1 MLSISF
7 DQLSRDDDFL
17 IDLGNGVW
25 LMDNHKWALLVWE
38 ETHNNFNS
46 SKFSLIHVDYHWDGG
61 YDFYDSD
68 DEEQELISAN
78 IERIKQFIHEE
89 KLIRYDSFISPAI
102 ARGYI
107 AEIHFYCKQNDFSDI
122 GIDAGLLLKM
132 NTHQHIYNTFDSLFN
147 HQSKYPVIFDLCLDL
162 FNNSTILYM
171 GELWSENMIIAFLNG
186 LKETIKN
193 ARVVTVSLS
202 FGFSGTEEDTRYLAK
217 LVIPLI
223 KKWRK
228 TEA

>member
-1 MLSISF
+1 MLNISF
-7 DQLSRDDDFL
+7 DHLKRDDDFL
-17 IDLGNGVW
+17 LDLGSEIW

-38 ETHNNFNS
+38 ENRNTFNT
-46 SKFSLIHVDYHWDGG
+46 SKFSLIHADYHWDGVF
-61 YDFYDSD
+61 DFYDSG

-78 IERIKQFIHEE
+78 VERIKQFIKEE

-107 AEIHFYCKQNDFSDI
+107 AEIHFYCKQNDSSDK
-122 GIDAGLLLKM
+122 GIDRDLLSKM
-132 NTHQHIYNTFDSLFN
+132 NTYQYIHDTIDSILD

-162 FNNSTILYM
+162 FNNSIMYGT
-171 GELWSENMIIAFLNG
+171 GDLWPDDLIINFLNR

-193 ARVVTVSLS
+193 AQVITISLS
-202 FGFSGTEEDTRYLAK
+202 FGYSGTEEDTQYLAK

-223 KKWRK
+223 KKWRDK
-228 TEA
+228 SL